1 VLFATLAVTS
11 FKVFA
16 EPAFNKK
23 IAGSYRVVMLYQG
36 DELPHVSTFTADGA
50 VMTTF
55 VPLTCDGAPG
65 ALFTPMHGS
74 WEISLQKGR
83 PVLLFNLLSDQWN
96 SPVHL
101 SQDGSVK
108 ALNAYLGPVQIIGT
122 ALLTTGPVKG
132 RADIRFP
139 ANQFQG
145 GCSGKAITVDFV
157 AERIPPVSEDKLLQ
171 E

>member
-1 VLFATLAVTS
+1 
-11 FKVFA
+11 
-16 EPAFNKK
+16 
-23 IAGSYRVVMLYQG
+23 
-36 DELPHVSTFTADGA
+36 
-50 VMTTF
+50 
-55 VPLTCDGAPG
+55 
-65 ALFTPMHGS
+65 
-74 WEISLQKGR
+74 
-83 PVLLFNLLSDQWN
+83 
-96 SPVHL
+96 VHL